1 MNSLLTPR
9 EAAILDVIKKNIL
22 QKGYPPSVRE
32 IGREVGLNS
41 SSTVHGYLK
50 KLEQK
55 GFLQRDAAKPRA
67 IGLLLSHEKSDGL
80 VSVPVLGQVAAGSP
94 LLAVENREDI
104 FQLPVQFTGKGEFYI
119 LTIRGDSMIDAGIL
133 DGDMVVVRRQPA
145 VENGEIVVA
154 LLEEEATVKRFYKE
168 DGWIKLKP
176 ENRLM
181 EPILLKEVEIL
192 GKVVG
197 LLRKIK

>member
-1 MNSLLTPR
+1 MKSFLTPR

-32 IGREVGLNS
+32 IGQEVGLNS

-55 GFLQRDAAKPRA
+55 GLLHRDAAKPRA
-67 IGLLLSHEKSDGL
+67 IGLLLPQEKEGSL

-104 FQLPVQFTGKGEFYI
+104 FQLPVQFTGKGEFFI

-168 DGWIKLKP
+168 NGWIKLQP

-181 EPILLKEVEIL
+181 EPILVKEVEIL

-197 LLRKIK
+197 LLRKIA